1 MVPKKAVSQDP
12 YMKASVEVVNLQR
25 GLVNLGAKG
34 YTRGLYIL
42 GEGNSWFITNQAGGK
57 AEGLWMRVP
66 SNR

>member
-42 GEGNSWFITNQAGGK
+42 GEGNS
-57 AEGLWMRVP
+57 
-66 SNR
+66 